1 MKKLLLVILLFII
14 LGSCSTTKYVEV
26 PVPQVKIE
34 YRDRTSI
41 DTLIQNDSI
50 IVKEKGD
57 TVFLEKYK
65 YLYRIK
71 ELKDTVNVTDTVT
84 VVKTIKVTKEVN
96 KLHNW
101 QVILMILG
109 GAGIALLIYKL
120 INFIKK

>member
-1 MKKLLLVILLFII
+1 MRKLLLVILLFII
-14 LGSCSTTKYVEV
+14 FGSCSTTKYVEV

-41 DTLIQNDSI
+41 DTLIRNDSI

-57 TVFLEKYK
+57 TVLLEKYK

-71 ELKDTVNVTDTVT
+71 ELKDTINVTDTVT

-96 KLHNW
+96 KLHTW